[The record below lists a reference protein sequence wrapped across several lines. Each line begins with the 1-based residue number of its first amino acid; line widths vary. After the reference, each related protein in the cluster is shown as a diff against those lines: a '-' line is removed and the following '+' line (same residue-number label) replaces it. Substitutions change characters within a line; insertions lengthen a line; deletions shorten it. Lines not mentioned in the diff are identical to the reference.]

1 MTSQRP
7 LLLEYP
13 NQMPSPDLD
22 RTEPVFWVRE
32 LRVFK
37 TLNEGLENEVR
48 RITLRRGLNILW
60 AKPEDEHGPVRL
72 YEPGLS
78 GHASG
83 KTTFCR
89 MVRHILGERHFA
101 NDLVTRGVRERFE
114 GGWILGEVFI
124 RSDLWL
130 VGRPFTL
137 GAHPFCVRGCAI
149 DEYLKTK
156 PSHELFQVFLNELD
170 SATVKELT
178 VKILPK
184 SGETV
189 QWAHLLQWLS
199 RDQECRFIQLTD
211 WRSKLSR
218 SEAPDI
224 PIEDQHS
231 LMRSVVGVLSEEER
245 KEIENNAKLN
255 RQKEVATNEVPIL
268 QSQARTDHQRLES
281 ALGRQL
287 PTPDNPLLVENVT
300 TELRDALS
308 ETESEIREVDTDVEF
323 LELEKAHETA
333 IKMTAEANTELRF
346 VDFRLA
352 ELRTKLELHQRKK
365 TDKGARDFAASIAPG
380 VGFCRVPIEEAKA
393 KGCNLAFDQPRDLES
408 ERILKS
414 IEDFGADIEKEI
426 ATLTTRKTS
435 LSEYLTKCRKQ
446 EQIANKELIKR
457 RTNLAEKRNALY
469 NQRSELVD
477 RIKLAQRSHDAW
489 RKSDELACRIQDL
502 EKDIQTSRGRQEK
515 YRERTTKAVTDL
527 SLIYQEIVR
536 AVLGNVVSGAIQLSG
551 RDFVCKIEHN
561 GDLSSGAIDTIKIL
575 AFDLAALAAS
585 VAGQGN
591 HPRFLLHDS
600 PREADMAPLTYKRL
614 FLWAQKLEEAFNG
627 HPCNFQY
634 IITTTE
640 PPPADLQ
647 AQPWLLEPVLD
658 ASQPEKRLLGV
669 DL

>member
-1 MTSQRP
+1 
-7 LLLEYP
+7 
-13 NQMPSPDLD
+13 MPSPDPN
-22 RTEPVFWVRE
+22 RTEPAFWVRE
-32 LRVFK
+32 LGVFK
-37 TLNEGLENEVR
+37 TLDEGPENEVR

-72 YEPGLS
+72 YESGLS

-124 RSDLWL
+124 KSDLWL

-137 GAHPFCVRGCAI
+137 GAHPFCVRGCTI

-156 PSHELFQVFLNELD
+156 PSHELFQVFLSELD
-170 SATVKELT
+170 DATVKALT

-189 QWAHLLQWLS
+189 TWPHLLQWLT

-211 WRSKLSR
+211 WRSKLSK
-218 SEAPDI
+218 SEAPDM

-287 PTPDNPLLVENVT
+287 PTPDDPLLVENVR
-300 TELRDALS
+300 TELREALAKA
-308 ETESEIREVDTDVEF
+308 ESDIREVDSDVEF
-323 LELEKAHETA
+323 LRLQEAHETA
-333 IKMTAEANTELRF
+333 IKKTTEVDTELRL
-346 VDFRLA
+346 VDSRLA
-352 ELRTKLELHQRKK
+352 ELKTKLQLHQRKK
-365 TDKGARDFAASIAPG
+365 SDQGARDFAASIAPG
-380 VGFCRVPIEEAKA
+380 VGYCRVSIEEAKA
-393 KGCNLAFDQPRDLES
+393 KGCTLAFDQPRDLES

-414 IEDFGADIEKEI
+414 IEDFGVDIENDIE
-426 ATLTTRKTS
+426 TLTGRKKS
-435 LSEYLTKCRKQ
+435 LSELLTKCRQQ
-446 EQIANKELIKR
+446 EQVASKDLIKR
-457 RTNLAEKRNALY
+457 RTNLARKRNELY
-469 NQRSELVD
+469 NQRSELLD
-477 RIKLAQRSHDAW
+477 RIKLAQRAHDAW
-489 RKSDELACRIQDL
+489 LKSDELARRIQDL
-502 EKDIQTSRGRQEK
+502 EKDIQTSRGKQEK
-515 YRERTTKAVTDL
+515 YRERTTKAVNDL

-551 RDFVCKIEHN
+551 RDFVCKINHN

-585 VAGQGN
+585 VAGQGD

-614 FLWAQKLEEAFNG
+614 FLWAHKLEKEFNSQ
-627 HPCNFQY
+627 PCSFQY

-640 PPPADLQ
+640 APPEDLQ
-647 AQPWLLEPVLD
+647 AHPWLLDPVLD
-658 ASQPEKRLLGV
+658 ASLPEKRLLGV

>member
-1 MTSQRP
+1 MTSQQP
-7 LLLEYP
+7 LSLEYP
-13 NQMPSPDLD
+13 NQMPSPD
-22 RTEPVFWVRE
+22 RNRPEPEFWVRE
-32 LRVFK
+32 LGVFK
-37 TLNEGLENEVR
+37 TLEAGSENEVR

-101 NDLVTRGVRERFE
+101 NELVTRGVRERFG

-124 RSDLWL
+124 KSDLWL

-137 GAHPFCVRGCAI
+137 GAHPFCVRGFSI

-156 PSHELFQVFLNELD
+156 PSHELFQVFLSELD
-170 SATVKELT
+170 NATVKALT
-178 VKILPK
+178 VKSLPK
-184 SGETV
+184 SCETV
-189 QWAHLLQWLS
+189 QWFHLLQWLS

-211 WRSKLSR
+211 WRSKLSK

-287 PTPDNPLLVENVT
+287 PTPDNPLLVENVR
-300 TELRDALS
+300 TELRDALTK
-308 ETESEIREVDTDVEF
+308 TESTIREVDTDVE
-323 LELEKAHETA
+323 LTKLQEAHETA
-333 IKMTAEANTELRF
+333 IKTTAEANTELRLLD
-346 VDFRLA
+346 VRLA
-352 ELRTKLELHQRKK
+352 ELRTKLQLHQRKK
-365 TDKGARDFAASIAPG
+365 SDKGARDFAASIAPG

-393 KGCNLAFDQPRDLES
+393 KGCKLAFDQPRDLES

-414 IEDFGADIEKEI
+414 IEDFGADTEKEI
-426 ATLTTRKTS
+426 ETLTTRKTS
-435 LSEYLTKCRKQ
+435 LSESLTKYRQQ
-446 EQIANKELIKR
+446 EQIANKELTKR
-457 RTNLAEKRNALY
+457 RTHLAKRRNELY
-469 NQRSELVD
+469 NQRSELLD
-477 RIKLAQRSHDAW
+477 RIKLAQRAHDAW
-489 RKSDELACRIQDL
+489 RKSDELANRIQDF
-502 EKDIQTSRGRQEK
+502 EKDIQTSRGKQEK
-515 YRERTTKAVTDL
+515 YRERTAKAVTDL

-585 VAGQGN
+585 VAGQGD

-614 FLWAQKLEEAFNG
+614 FLWARKLEEEFNG
-627 HPCNFQY
+627 HPYNFQY

-647 AQPWLLEPVLD
+647 VQPWLLDPVLD